1 VTGQRQG
8 TEKQGADDERGEDQV
23 NDDILASPPTHA
35 AEDEP

>member
-1 VTGQRQG
+1 MTGQRQG
-8 TEKQGADDERGEDQV
+8 TEKQGADERGEDQV

>member
-8 TEKQGADDERGEDQV
+8 TEKQGADERGEDQV